1 MTNEIPYVRLGQQW
15 REEREFLLPRIDELL
30 SSGQYILGSEVDALE
45 KELSE
50 FHGGHE
56 VIALNSGT
64 DALVFGLALMGVGRG
79 DEVITPPNSFV
90 ASTAAIVHLGAKP
103 VFVDVGDDQN
113 IDVSKVASAISSK
126 TKAIMPVHLTGRLA
140 EMDELMAL
148 SSASGVP
155 VIEDSAQ
162 AIGSKFNGYLA
173 GTFGTVGCF
182 SLHPLKNLNAIGDGG
197 FLITKDAEIAARLRR
212 LRNHGLVDRITVE
225 KFGYVSRLDALKALV
240 VRHRLRSLPEVIEKR
255 RRNAARYARQ
265 LDNSRV
271 FFPSSEERRFD
282 TYHTF
287 VVQLRNRDYVQKRLA
302 DEGIG
307 TSIHYPIPIHLQP
320 AAASIG
326 HARGSFPTAERQ
338 ASMILSLP
346 INQFVSELEIDRVTE
361 LVNSEAE
368 LL

>member
-1 MTNEIPYVRLGQQW
+1 MTSDIPYVRLGQQW
-15 REEREFLLPRIDELL
+15 REERDHLLPYIDELL

-45 KELSE
+45 DELSD

-56 VIALNSGT
+56 VVTLNSGT

-113 IDVSKVASAISSK
+113 IDVAKVADAISTK

-140 EMDELMAL
+140 KMDDLMAL
-148 SSASGVP
+148 STTSGIP
-155 VIEDSAQ
+155 IIEDAAQ
-162 AIGSKFNGYLA
+162 AIGSKFDGGLA
-173 GTFGTVGCF
+173 GTFGSVGCF

-197 FLITKDAEIAARLRR
+197 FLITKDQGIATRIKR
-212 LRNHGLVDRITVE
+212 LRNHGLVDRTTVE
-225 KFGYVSRLDALKALV
+225 RFGHVSRLDALKALV
-240 VRHRLRSLPEVIEKR
+240 VRHRLRSLPEVIKKR
-255 RRNAARYARQ
+255 RKNAARYSRQ
-265 LDNSRV
+265 LDTSRI
-271 FFPSSEERRFD
+271 FFPVSDEHRFD

-287 VVQLRNRDYVQKRLA
+287 VVQLRNRDHVQKKLA
-302 DEGIG
+302 EAGIG

-320 AAASIG
+320 AAVSLGYAKG
-326 HARGSFPTAERQ
+326 AFPVTERQ

-346 INQFVSELEIDRVTE
+346 INQFMSEAEIDRVVE
-361 LVNSEAE
+361 VVNREAAP
-368 LL
+368 L